1 MKKRIIAITTL
12 MLMAVVPA
20 MSQVFVLEEDEWNNN
35 KRGRLSENDFGV
47 MVPRE
52 NVEYDQWKQAP
63 AGEGIMLLA
72 GLAGAYLLG
81 KRKKEQ
87 E

>member
-1 MKKRIIAITTL
+1 MKKKIIAIATL
-12 MLMAVVPA
+12 MLMAVAPA
-20 MSQVFVLEEDEWNNN
+20 MSQVFVLEDDEANN
-35 KRGRLSENDFGV
+35 RGELTEGDFGV
-47 MVPRE
+47 MVPRT
-52 NVEYDQWKQAP
+52 NVEYDQWKYTP
-63 AGEGIMLLA
+63 MGEGIVMLA

>member
-20 MSQVFVLEEDEWNNN
+20 MSQVFILEEDDWNSN
-35 KRGRLSENDFGV
+35 KRGNLNENEFGV
-47 MVPRE
+47 MVPQQ
-52 NVEYDQWKQAP
+52 NVNFDQWKIVP

>member
-1 MKKRIIAITTL
+1 MKKRIITIAAL

-20 MSQVFVLEEDEWNNN
+20 MSQVFILEEEDWNSN
-35 KRGRLSENDFGV
+35 KRGQMNENDFGV
-47 MVPRE
+47 MVPQQ
-52 NVEYDQWKQAP
+52 NVEFDQWKQAP
-63 AGEGIMLLA
+63 VGEGILLLA

>member
-1 MKKRIIAITTL
+1 MKKRILTIVAL
-12 MLMAVVPA
+12 LFMAVVPA
-20 MSQVFVLEEDEWNNN
+20 MSQVFMTDEESW
-35 KRGRLSENDFGV
+35 ENQRQAQG
-47 MVPRE
+47 
-52 NVEYDQWKQAP
+52 AP
-63 AGEGIMLLA
+63 AISVLVPKQDVEWDQFVPVGEGMVLLV

>member
-1 MKKRIIAITTL
+1 MKKRIITIAAL

-20 MSQVFVLEEDEWNNN
+20 MSQVFILEDNEWNN
-35 KRGRLSENDFGV
+35 KRTGSDSPNQWFPEQ
-47 MVPRE
+47 
-52 NVEYDQWKQAP
+52 NVSYDQSVP

>member
-1 MKKRIIAITTL
+1 MKKRIIAIATL
-12 MLMAVVPA
+12 MLMAVAPA
-20 MSQVFVLEEDEWNNN
+20 MSQVFVLEEDDWNNN
-35 KRGRLSENDFGV
+35 KRGRISENDFGV
-47 MVPRE
+47 MVPQE

-63 AGEGIMLLA
+63 VGEGIMLLA